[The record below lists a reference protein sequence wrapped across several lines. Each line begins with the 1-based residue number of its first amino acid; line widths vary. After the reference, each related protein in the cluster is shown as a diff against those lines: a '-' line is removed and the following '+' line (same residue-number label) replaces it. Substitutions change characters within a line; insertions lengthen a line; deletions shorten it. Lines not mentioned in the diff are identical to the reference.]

1 MSTIGS
7 TPASSSLPATTMTPD
22 AGAPAA
28 PASTSTASAT
38 GGGGI
43 GDALLSGIGKLV
55 SFASKGMQSI
65 SDALNGEVSA
75 TGGGDINPA
84 KLQGYM
90 MQMSS
95 YDHLMKMAAKLQE
108 KEDEAVKVW
117 LR

>member
-7 TPASSSLPATTMTPD
+7 ATVNPILSATTAAASPAQTCAPEASSSV
-22 AGAPAA
+22 
-28 PASTSTASAT
+28 
-38 GGGGI
+38 GGGVI

-55 SFASKGMQSI
+55 AFASKGMQSI

-75 TGGGDINPA
+75 TGGGSINPA

-108 KEDEAVKVW
+108 NEDEAIKVW

>member
-1 MSTIGS
+1 MSTAVSAITGPTLPALPAAG
-7 TPASSSLPATTMTPD
+7 TPAQAPTP
-22 AGAPAA
+22 APA
-28 PASTSTASAT
+28 PTPSTS

-43 GDALLSGIGKLV
+43 GEALMSGIGKLV

-75 TGGGDINPA
+75 TGGGSINPA

-90 MQMSS
+90 MQMSN
-95 YDHLMKMAAKLQE
+95 YDHMMKMAAKLQE
-108 KEDEAVKVW
+108 KEDEAIKVW